1 METMANFFESI
12 NRALGV
18 TGPGDLVMHPVF
30 LGLCV
35 VAFIYAWVTRMKFI
49 ALILA
54 GLMGGA
60 VIFHYLYPEQ
70 SSNLGDLLTFIVA
83 MGLLAL
89 VLVYLGFIR
98 D

>member
-1 METMANFFESI
+1 METLANFFDWI
-12 NRALGV
+12 NQLLGV
-18 TGPGDLVMHPVF
+18 SGPGELVMHPVF
-30 LGLCV
+30 LGLCF
-35 VAFIYAWVTRMKFI
+35 VAFIYALVTHMKYF

-70 SSNLGDLLTFIVA
+70 SSNLNELVTFIAA
-83 MGLLAL
+83 MGGLAL
-89 VLVYLGFIR
+89 LLVYLGFIR